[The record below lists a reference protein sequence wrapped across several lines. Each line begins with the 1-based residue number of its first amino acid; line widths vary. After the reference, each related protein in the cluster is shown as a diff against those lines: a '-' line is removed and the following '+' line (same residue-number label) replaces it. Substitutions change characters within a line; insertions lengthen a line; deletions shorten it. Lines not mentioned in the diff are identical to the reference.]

1 MRPRKSEQYPFSY
14 FVATFMAH
22 LRAMHRSP
30 RVGPFT
36 SSVHRI
42 ATACITAEQSL
53 VSSRRSEP
61 AVTKVDVV
69 DVIGIQEGCQSWN
82 NATSV
87 SAVPLSGRATSKAR
101 GKSFKRCWRILQS
114 FLNGQECRQ
123 RPNFATEPPFDPR
136 FHTPVVPYRLFFSI
150 VTHTSSQPKIRWAK
164 HHASSPVCP
173 KRQSDSSE
181 GKTSHTL
188 HVDVRFSIP
197 PNHTLF

>member
-123 RPNFATEPPFDPR
+123 RPNFAQSNKQQVSHPPSPR
-136 FHTPVVPYRLFFSI
+136 
-150 VTHTSSQPKIRWAK
+150 
-164 HHASSPVCP
+164 
-173 KRQSDSSE
+173 SDSNFGDHDSSTTSP
-181 GKTSHTL
+181 KTTL
-188 HVDVRFSIP
+188 PSGLHSNLHFYSTKPQGRNELSP
-197 PNHTLF
+197 HKP